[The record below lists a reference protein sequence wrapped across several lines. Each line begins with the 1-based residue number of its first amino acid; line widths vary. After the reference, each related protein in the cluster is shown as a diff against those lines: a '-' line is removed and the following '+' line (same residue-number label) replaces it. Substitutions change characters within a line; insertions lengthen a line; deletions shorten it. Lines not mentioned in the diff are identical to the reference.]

1 MEGYQIEWLLKVDNA
16 ADTLLNSAE
25 IHNIDFIDLTK
36 YPFTERPLR
45 KRDELMKIID
55 SLTKNELPKDIN
67 LLDYRKDSYWNQY
80 FKEIVGNGIDAASIK
95 KDWEL
100 LYKLRCKVAHSKLL
114 DKNEVK
120 KLMICAKIWIKH
132 LHRHFIN

>member
-1 MEGYQIEWLLKVDNA
+1 MLKVDNA

-25 IHNIDFIDLTK
+25 IHNFDFIDLTK

-100 LYKLRCKVAHSKLL
+100 LYKLRCKVAHSKFL

-120 KLMICAKIWIKH
+120 KLMICAKI
-132 LHRHFIN
+132 